1 LKNKIKVLNVAKLK
15 HFFKNIEKSEDEED
29 DANILF
35 NQNSDQALK
44 DFSVT
49 FLIKRVTEGQSPEP
63 RQN

>member
-1 LKNKIKVLNVAKLK
+1 MLNVAKLK